1 MNTGSGLDLHALRGI
16 AARRRG
22 AQTHQHLLDRIAEH
36 LDEHDG
42 FVSWSGG
49 KDSTVVVDLARQV
62 DPHVPVVFFD
72 SGLQFPETLRY
83 LEDLAQ
89 AWRLNYH
96 VITADPDLLT
106 LLVAG
111 GGFDHHAVDRR
122 LSGQLADIMI
132 TGPAREAHSRYG
144 RGSLWGVRAQESHG
158 RRMLYRR
165 GLSAETR
172 ARQHS
177 SREDVRSQV
186 GGVVQR
192 ADGTITYGPIWDWQP
207 AQVFEYLAGR
217 ASSPIRC
224 TASWPSSE
232 SPNSRFVSTRSS
244 TPPSCPTDTSPGCRK
259 AGQTSTTAS
268 AMPYR
273 GFPNGPE
280 TAPK

>member
-217 ASSPIRC
+217 GIEPNPLYRKLAELGVPEQQIRVDSIIDASKLSNGHI
-224 TASWPSSE
+224 AWLQKGWPDLYDRLSHALPRLSE
-232 SPNSRFVSTRSS
+232 WT
-244 TPPSCPTDTSPGCRK
+244 
-259 AGQTSTTAS
+259 
-268 AMPYR
+268 
-273 GFPNGPE
+273 
-280 TAPK
+280 